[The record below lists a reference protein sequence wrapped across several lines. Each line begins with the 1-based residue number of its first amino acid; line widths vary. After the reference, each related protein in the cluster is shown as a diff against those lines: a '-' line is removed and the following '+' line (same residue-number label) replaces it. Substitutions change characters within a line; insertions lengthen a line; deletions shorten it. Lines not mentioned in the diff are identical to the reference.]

1 MRGRGAYQLAQMK
14 HRDARIF
21 ELCGHLRSAIDIFEH
36 IASVPFQ
43 KEEMQPML
51 PPAPPAP
58 STSLKTLIVEV
69 PKPQPDKLAYT
80 IKETAATLG
89 IGRTTIYAAIRDGKI
104 AAVKLGHRTLIPADE
119 IRQWM
124 ASLPRA

>member
-1 MRGRGAYQLAQMK
+1 MRGLGAYQRAQMK

-21 ELCGHLRSAIDIFEH
+21 ELCGHLRAAIDIFEQ

-43 KEEMQPML
+43 REEEQPIM
-51 PPAPPAP
+51 PPAPPEP
-58 STSLKTLIVEV
+58 STSLQTVIVEV

-80 IKETAATLG
+80 IKEAASALG

-104 AAVKLGHRTLIPADE
+104 PAVKLGHRTLIPAED

-124 ASLPRA
+124 ASLRRV